1 MIYTSLNPDKALI
14 WRIIHR
20 DNIDWVLDNGIH
32 CGNSMVRSP
41 QWVSIG
47 NAELIH
53 KRANHAVP
61 HPPYGVLNDYVPFY
75 FTPFSVM
82 LANIKSG
89 RNGIVQRPNSEIL
102 ILVSSLPRVAE
113 LGLPFLFTDKHA
125 YFYWT
130 KFYDDLAEL
139 SQVDWSLLQR
149 RDFRRDPEDP
159 EKLARYQAEALVHK
173 HAPIEALVGVVCFT
187 DSVREQIAGKIA
199 ARGLSLPVHTRP
211 GWYF

>member
-1 MIYTSLNPDKALI
+1 VIYTSLNPEKALI

-20 DNIDWVLDNGIH
+20 DNLEWVLDNGIH
-32 CGNSMVRSP
+32 CGTSLVRSP

-47 NAELIH
+47 NAELID

-61 HPPYGVLNDYVPFY
+61 HPPGGVLNDYVPFY
-75 FTPFSVM
+75 FTPFSIM

-89 RNGIVQRPNSEIL
+89 RNGIVQRPNSEIV
-102 ILVSSLPRVAE
+102 ILVSSLPRMAE

-130 KFYDDLAEL
+130 KFYDDLADL
-139 SQVDWSLLQR
+139 SQIDWGLLQR

-173 HAPIEALVGVVCFT
+173 HAPIEALVGVVCST
-187 DSVREQIAGKIA
+187 DSVREQIAGKIR
-199 ARGLSLPVHTRP
+199 ARGLNLPVHTRP